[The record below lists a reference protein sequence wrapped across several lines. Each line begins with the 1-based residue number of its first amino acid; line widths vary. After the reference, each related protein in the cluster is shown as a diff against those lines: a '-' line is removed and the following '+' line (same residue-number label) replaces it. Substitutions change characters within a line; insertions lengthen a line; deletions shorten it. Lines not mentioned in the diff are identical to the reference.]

1 MSEESFLNHDKL
13 WGCMSTKRAPHRVGV
28 GHAGVGVS
36 YRGWVGHAGVGWVMQ
51 GWARHARVGW
61 GGSCRGAVGHAV
73 HVGLITQY
81 QKFTNGYKGMC
92 MSGVMFL
99 KE

>member
-1 MSEESFLNHDKL
+1 M
-13 WGCMSTKRAPHRVGV
+13 GR
-28 GHAGVGVS
+28 
-36 YRGWVGHAGVGWVMQ
+36 
-51 GWARHARVGW
+51 
-61 GGSCRGAVGHAV
+61 GGSSRGAVGHAV

-92 MSGVMFL
+92 MSRVMFH

>member
-1 MSEESFLNHDKL
+1 
-13 WGCMSTKRAPHRVGV
+13 
-28 GHAGVGVS
+28 
-36 YRGWVGHAGVGWVMQ
+36 MQ
-51 GWARHARVGW
+51 GWGRHARVGW

>member
-1 MSEESFLNHDKL
+1 MGLHVYQKGPPIGL
-13 WGCMSTKRAPHRVGV
+13 GWVIQGWGGSCSGGV
-28 GHAGVGVS
+28 G
-36 YRGWVGHAGVGWVMQ
+36 MQ
-51 GWARHARVGW
+51 GW

-99 KE
+99 KERHVTDEIIE

>member
-1 MSEESFLNHDKL
+1 M
-13 WGCMSTKRAPHRVGV
+13 
-28 GHAGVGVS
+28 GHT
-36 YRGWVGHAGVGWVMQ
+36 GVGWVMQ